1 MTKSRP
7 TYSTEFKRDTAEL
20 VIKKGYTISGAC
32 EATGAGYTAVRRWVN
47 QLKGE
52 SSGITPSAKA
62 MTPEHKQIQ
71 ALEARIKQIEWE
83 NEILKKATALLAE
96 DSMK

>member
-20 VIKKGYTISGAC
+20 VIKSGYTIAGAS

-52 SSGITPSAKA
+52 SSGMTPSAKA
-62 MTPEHKQIQ
+62 ITPEHKRIQ
-71 ALEARIKQIEWE
+71 TLEARIEQIEWE
-83 NEILKKATALLAE
+83 NEILKRLPLFWPGTA
-96 DSMK
+96 